1 MIHIQLQ
8 DCLLNQF
15 FRSDPLG
22 NHYKVI
28 EHVLDTTF
36 RFLLHAP
43 GAYWRARLASVSS
56 HLKTERSDERHWAK
70 LPQRCHTVHSRT
82 QSQQFSSLPYLWD
95 ASGHLRINLVAVIW
109 QCLPFVLSID
119 EKDGSAKS
127 KRYEQPPALST
138 FSMYARGQTSI
149 QGSS

>member
-43 GAYWRARLASVSS
+43 GAYWRARLASVS
-56 HLKTERSDERHWAK
+56 
-70 LPQRCHTVHSRT
+70 QRDQTSGIEQNCPKDVILCTVAHSLSSSAVFHTFEMLRAICGST
-82 QSQQFSSLPYLWD
+82 SLQW
-95 ASGHLRINLVAVIW
+95 
-109 QCLPFVLSID
+109 F
-119 EKDGSAKS
+119 GSAYRLCCLLMRKMEVRRAKDMSNRQHYRRLVCMREDRHPFRDQAKS
-127 KRYEQPPALST
+127 L
-138 FSMYARGQTSI
+138 
-149 QGSS
+149 